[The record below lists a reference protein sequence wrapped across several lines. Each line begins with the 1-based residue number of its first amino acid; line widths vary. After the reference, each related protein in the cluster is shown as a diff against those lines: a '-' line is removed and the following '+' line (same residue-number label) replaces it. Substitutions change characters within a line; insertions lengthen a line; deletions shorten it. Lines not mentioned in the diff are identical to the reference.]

1 MFRDKYV
8 TIAMQCR
15 VWLCH
20 RGDIKPTW
28 DLKMEKIQSRQKLE
42 RALVRFLFKIN
53 FEEWIDSALE
63 EVVKKDI

>member
-42 RALVRFLFKIN
+42 RALVRFLFYK
-53 FEEWIDSALE
+53 F
-63 EVVKKDI
+63 